1 MGRAKQSI
9 FDNEHNQ
16 NLIDFLKTLL
26 NRDELKGAIEGIT
39 KQINGKGFESLTE
52 HQKNVIENFA
62 NYYST
67 NYECEVCSNG
77 NVSNYS
83 DYIEIADTGLCPM
96 CQYDRERFM
105 KD

>member
-1 MGRAKQSI
+1 MGRFKQSI

-16 NLIDFLKTLL
+16 NLIDFLNILL
-26 NRDELKGAIEGIT
+26 DRDELKGAIEGIT
-39 KQINGKGFESLTE
+39 KQINGKGIESLTE
-52 HQKNVIENFA
+52 HQKVVIENFA

-83 DYIEIADTGLCPM
+83 DYIEISETGICPM
-96 CQYDRERFM
+96 CQYDKEKLMR
-105 KD
+105 D